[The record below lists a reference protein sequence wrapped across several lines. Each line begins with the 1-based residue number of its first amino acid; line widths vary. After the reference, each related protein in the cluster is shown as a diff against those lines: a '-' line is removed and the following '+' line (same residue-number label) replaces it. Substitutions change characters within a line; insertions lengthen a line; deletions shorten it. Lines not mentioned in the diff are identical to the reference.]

1 MYIQRKQSKS
11 SRIHI
16 VYCLP
21 EAFLSRIQCV
31 YDEKILQIRAYT
43 IFLSTKNA
51 PIEKNPNRR
60 IFYKTH
66 DSASAPYNTI
76 IDGYAK

>member
-43 IFLSTKNA
+43 NFLAQKTR

-66 DSASAPYNTI
+66 DSASVPYNTVI
-76 IDGYAK
+76 VFYAK